1 MNLKLLDEIY
11 DKLKVPLIYH
21 GGIGSKLDAY
31 NALKYEKVNAISVSS
46 SLHYN
51 EVYKKGYK
59 YHESNEGNFNFLKK
73 KKEKKDFNT
82 FTINNLK
89 KFLNAKGISVRL

>member
-1 MNLKLLDEIY
+1 MDEIY

-31 NALKYEKVNAISVSS
+31 NVLKYDKVNAISVSS

-51 EVYKKGYK
+51 EVFKKSYKFN
-59 YHESNEGNFNFLKK
+59 ETDEGNFNFLKE
-73 KKEKKDFNT
+73 KKEKKEFNT
-82 FTINNLK
+82 FTIIKLK
-89 KFLNAKGISVRL
+89 KFLDSKGISVRL